1 MSQSDFLIMFK
12 QAYDAAKDLNER
24 AFDDSFLDKYQIY
37 SSYISQIMQILKNM
51 SPKPEEVRTQIK
63 NLLEEHKKVEYRL
76 EREKT
81 EIGKKISGKIRKQH
95 IQNKYNSKSIKSAL
109 LNKKI

>member
-1 MSQSDFLIMFK
+1 MSQSDFHVMFK

-24 AFDDSFLDKYQIY
+24 EFNDSFLEKYQIY
-37 SSYISQIMQILKNM
+37 SNYLSQIFQILDNM
-51 SPKPEEVRTQIK
+51 PEKPEDVKNAIK
-63 NLLEEHKKVEYRL
+63 NLLAEHKKVEYRL

-81 EIGKKISGKIRKQH
+81 EIGKKISNKIRKQH
-95 IQNKYNSKSIKSAL
+95 IHKKYNSKSIKSAL

>member
-37 SSYISQIMQILKNM
+37 SNYVSQVIQILHAMPQKT
-51 SPKPEEVRTQIK
+51 EEVRAEIK

-81 EIGKKISGKIRKQH
+81 EIGKKISGKIRKKH
-95 IQNKYNSKSIKSAL
+95 IQNKYSSKSIKSAL